1 MNDINWNANLSRKIC
16 EIELFK
22 HEGYP
27 LRVCTKKYGK
37 FSKGAKKVLL
47 KMADHMPEGIVK
59 DALIEMIPRLRP
71 PPELKIQQS
80 CIIRDGKKSRHDEL
94 LTDEYLGR
102 IVRTLAL
109 IKMSPGKICQ
119 IINGLDGDY
128 NFSEDQVDKFLFRY
142 WNTRADH
149 GWSIHMEQEYEQFL
163 GEGYHLK
170 QQFWF
175 ELQHGFGHMPHSD
188 VFINL
193 EIATNEQW
201 LDHLILNTMK
211 KIDSSLENLDLD
223 KRLPPENVASVVQ
236 NATRIRSLEMSTLK
250 ELSMALN
257 RFSKTRVDLLKME
270 NFGKAEIPQLRV
282 HRSNTPVHS
291 NRAFNY

>member
-37 FSKGAKKVLL
+37 FSPGARDALL
-47 KMADHMPEGIVK
+47 KMADHMPNGIVR
-59 DALIEMIPRLRP
+59 DALIEIIPWLKP
-71 PPELKIQQS
+71 PLELKIQQS
-80 CIIRDGKKSRHDEL
+80 CIIRDGKKPRHDEL
-94 LTDEYLGR
+94 LTNDYLGK

-149 GWSIHMEQEYEQFL
+149 GWNIHMEQEYEQFL
-163 GEGYHLK
+163 EKRRDLQLK
-170 QQFWF
+170 FSF
-175 ELQHGFGHMPHSD
+175 ELENGFGHMPRSD
-188 VFINL
+188 VFLNL
-193 EIATNEQW
+193 DIGTQTQW
-201 LDHLILNTMK
+201 LDYLMLTTMK
-211 KIDSSLENLDLD
+211 KMDIALGNLDLD